1 MLIFSFEQTEG
12 HRHRCRRRRRRHRR
26 RRHPIQEDP
35 KIEQLFVLG
44 RCSHSE

>member
-12 HRHRCRRRRRRHRR
+12 HRHRCRRRRRRRRR